1 MLELAPWLIGLA
13 LIALVWW
20 SAMGAKARAR
30 AAARAACEDAEML
43 FIDELA
49 LKRLHLARDAHGK
62 RRLARRYGFEFYQ
75 RGDRRYG
82 GIVDMHGLHVA
93 RVQLE
98 AHPFSEESA

>member
-13 LIALVWW
+13 LVALVWW

-30 AAARAACEDAEML
+30 AAARVACEDAEML

-75 RGDRRYG
+75 RGDRRYTG
-82 GIVDMHGLHVA
+82 TIEMHGQRVA
-93 RVQLE
+93 HIEMEPYPV
-98 AHPFSEESA
+98 

>member
-13 LIALVWW
+13 LVALVWW

-75 RGDRRYG
+75 RGDRRYTG
-82 GIVDMHGLHVA
+82 TIEMHGQRVA
-93 RVQLE
+93 HIEMEPYPV
-98 AHPFSEESA
+98 

>member
-49 LKRLHLARDAHGK
+49 LKRLHLTRDAHGK

-75 RGDRRYG
+75 RGDRRYTG
-82 GIVDMHGLHVA
+82 TIEMHGQRVA
-93 RVQLE
+93 RVHMGPRPVE
-98 AHPFSEESA
+98 